1 LRGLAPT
8 CWIRRISHSSGK
20 IWHGGSNGTNRVRIP
35 PSAPFF
41 TVEIAFLDGGSAAPF
56 YFFSSAPGITPF
68 NGFANSFCNSGC
80 GSGFLGSIWSRIA
93 AL

>member
-1 LRGLAPT
+1 MILPT
-8 CWIRRISHSSGK
+8 QQHSILLKTLIPIFEIRLTNQKVGSS
-20 IWHGGSNGTNRVRIP
+20 NP
-35 PSAPFF
+35 PGRTIFSIE
-41 TVEIAFLDGGSAAPF
+41 TAFLDGGSAAPF
-56 YFFSSAPGITPF
+56 YFLSSVPGITPF